1 MSWTKTTQPE
11 YRRDYCRYPSDTSD
25 EEWAVVD
32 GLIPSAKQDGRPSC
46 MRTVVDALLS
56 LAEWVTA

>member
-11 YRRDYCRYPSDTSD
+11 YRRDYCHYPSDTSDTSD

-32 GLIPSAKQDGRPSC
+32 GLIPSAKQGGRPSWPVC
-46 MRTVVDALLS
+46 ALLS
-56 LAEWVTA
+56 MHYKS